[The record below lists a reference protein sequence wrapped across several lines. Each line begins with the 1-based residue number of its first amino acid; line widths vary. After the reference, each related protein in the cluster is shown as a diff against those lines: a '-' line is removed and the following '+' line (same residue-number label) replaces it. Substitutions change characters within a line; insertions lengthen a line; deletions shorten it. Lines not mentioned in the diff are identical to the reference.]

1 MRLITSIVTIV
12 ALAIAAPAVADKG
25 GNGGGNSG
33 SQGGSPP
40 APKTYEPSLSVSWPL
55 AAPTLPSASTPYVVD
70 GCGYDPSYGLVTVVD
85 YTPISAGWTGRM
97 PDASGCISVSNWST
111 LGPGPYRFEA
121 WQHVKNKDVVVATT
135 DFTL

>member
-1 MRLITSIVTIV
+1 MRLITSIVTIG
-12 ALAIAAPAVADKG
+12 ALAIAAPAVADRG

-40 APKTYEPSLSVSWPL
+40 APKSYEPSLSLSWPL
-55 AAPTLPSASTPYVVD
+55 AAPTSTSDSTQYVIE

-97 PDASGCISVSNWST
+97 PDASGCISVPNWST
-111 LGPGPYRFEA
+111 LGPGTCRFEA

-135 DFTL
+135 GFTL